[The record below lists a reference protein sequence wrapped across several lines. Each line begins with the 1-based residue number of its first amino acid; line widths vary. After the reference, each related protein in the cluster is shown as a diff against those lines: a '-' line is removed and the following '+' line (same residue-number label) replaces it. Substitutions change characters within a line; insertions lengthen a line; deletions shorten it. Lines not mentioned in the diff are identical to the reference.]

1 MPIRPAWHESK
12 EISMSLSIGEA
23 KNLGFAQYLPTLIPS
38 KVDSCREIYE
48 QNRYRVYSLAF
59 WMTDN
64 ELAAEELMID
74 TFYRAFAAKQD
85 ATWDDI
91 DRTFMTVLR
100 ECMPLAPLTL
110 DCAPCNQVL
119 SVRRNTLRVELE
131 RAVVQLP
138 NTEKLMFLMHDV
150 EGYDHARI
158 ASLLNVSEDESYR
171 GVHQARLRLRELLAN

>member
-1 MPIRPAWHESK
+1 
-12 EISMSLSIGEA
+12 MSLSIGEA
-23 KNLGFAQYLPTLIPS
+23 KDLGFAQYLPTLIPS

-48 QNRYRVYSLAF
+48 QNRHRVYSLAF

-85 ATWDDI
+85 AAADDI
-91 DRTFMTVLR
+91 DRALIAVLR
-100 ECMPLAPLTL
+100 ECMPLGSLTL
-110 DCAPCNQVL
+110 NCAPVNRVL
-119 SVRRNTLRVELE
+119 SVRHKHNTLRVELE

-138 NTEKLMFLMHDV
+138 SPEKLMFLMHDV
-150 EGYDHARI
+150 EGYEHARI